1 MLSQNPGKGKCSEK
15 EGVGE
20 TMFNV
25 AETSVTGKRKLD
37 CLCQQNL
44 GPCRCW
50 LKERTKQQ
58 HGSRTGFS
66 LMREWL
72 EGMDNRKCKS
82 ENSKCTKHVS

>member
-1 MLSQNPGKGKCSEK
+1 MFSSENMLSQNSGKGKCSEK

-50 LKERTKQQ
+50 LKERTNNNM
-58 HGSRTGFS
+58 GVGLASA
-66 LMREWL
+66 
-72 EGMDNRKCKS
+72 
-82 ENSKCTKHVS
+82 